1 MAREH
6 SSTCPICCAR
16 VLKTEE
22 TTDGYELSGALSS
35 IGFPK
40 LQSARQCGAYE
51 LTTVLGLGAD
61 NAMSVPRRAAN
72 VVSTARATGL
82 SLTSFSDRSLAA
94 LPQRNPQ
101 CARATQQATHR
112 RPLPPRFTVSGG
124 RGSHA
129 TARCENSSKMDHL
142 RANQS
147 QRSFL
152 ANFLRHIA
160 FGWARD
166 VTQIHT
172 QMKGRVTQCHLVSVP
187 TP

>member
-94 LPQRNPQ
+94 VFCQ
-101 CARATQQATHR
+101 
-112 RPLPPRFTVSGG
+112 V
-124 RGSHA
+124 
-129 TARCENSSKMDHL
+129 
-142 RANQS
+142 
-147 QRSFL
+147 
-152 ANFLRHIA
+152 
-160 FGWARD
+160 
-166 VTQIHT
+166 
-172 QMKGRVTQCHLVSVP
+172 LVGHVAGFFPASWLLHEGVGYSP
-187 TP
+187 GFALVA